1 MNPRHIF
8 SLALPSIL
16 GFCLL
21 ALGACSQSSPSGS
34 DLADSSGS
42 AGQGGDASGT
52 TGAGGSS
59 KQAGASATTSS
70 AGGGGL
76 VSSNGSA
83 DAGRPGGSTG
93 VSSDRAGALAGSSGS
108 KGGSIT
114 SSAGSSQGGASS
126 GGTTTTR
133 NPDAGQGGVAGAS
146 GGATIP
152 QGGAAGTNTA
162 EGGKTGS
169 AGSTGTCTDT
179 TFKNPVMFEDLPDSE
194 VIRVDNV
201 FYYSASSFHFSPGAP
216 VLRSYDLVHWE
227 YIAHSV
233 PVLDFN
239 NNYSLSG
246 GRAYNDGIWASSLQY
261 RKSDKTFYWVGCMHG
276 QGGGYLYKATNIE
289 GPWTKHKTS
298 YCHYDVGL
306 LIDDDDTMYTASGNT
321 ALSVAQLSKDGLSSV
336 KSQVVYTS
344 GAEGALEGSRFYKI
358 KGNYYIMPTQY
369 ANGEYILK
377 ASNPFGPYTL
387 YKFAV
392 KLKSPIT
399 PEPTLGGAPHQGSIV
414 DTPSGDWYYMAFIDA
429 YPAGRIP
436 VLAPITWSTDGW
448 PSVVLDSSGGWG
460 LTYPMPKGLPCTTVK
475 SRLGPDS
482 FSEKTLGHEWEWNHN
497 PDNTKWSSGSGLT
510 LQTAT
515 VTDDL
520 YAARNTLTRRVVG
533 PTSTATITMDL
544 SNMKDGDVAGL
555 ALFRPTSAWVGVK
568 KTAGATKVVMT
579 NGLSMTASYATSN
592 KGTEAESAA
601 ISGTKIWLR
610 IAADVTPG
618 TKRQAKFYYST
629 DGSKFTQIGSVFT
642 LDSSWSYFLGY
653 RYAIFNYATT
663 ALGGSVTIASFEQAQ
678 P

>member
-1 MNPRHIF
+1 MMSF
-8 SLALPSIL
+8 
-16 GFCLL
+16 LL
-21 ALGACSQSSPSGS
+21 MVGIGACSQGTSS
-34 DLADSSGS
+34 SSTS
-42 AGQGGDASGT
+42 
-52 TGAGGSS
+52 GGSLASTGKSGGAVGGTGSGGS
-59 KQAGASATTSS
+59 KQATSTSAT
-70 AGGGGL
+70 
-76 VSSNGSA
+76 
-83 DAGRPGGSTG
+83 GGSVTSTSVTTAQAGQRAGDTG
-93 VSSDRAGALAGSSGS
+93 ASSDRAGGQAGSGGS
-108 KGGSIT
+108 KGGT
-114 SSAGSSQGGASS
+114 TKPAGGTADGGALS

-133 NPDAGQGGVAGAS
+133 NPDAG
-146 GGATIP
+146 P
-152 QGGAAGTNTA
+152 DGAAGTSGGTTVPQGGTGGQNTA
-162 EGGKTGS
+162 EGGKT
-169 AGSTGTCTDT
+169 ANTASTGTCTDT

-216 VLRSYDLVHWE
+216 ILRSYDLVHWE
-227 YIAHSV
+227 YVAHSV
-233 PVLDFN
+233 PLLDFN
-239 NNYSLSG
+239 NNYSLNG

-276 QGGGYLYKATNIE
+276 QGGGYLYTAPAIE

-298 YCHYDVGL
+298 YCSYDVGL

-321 ALSVAQLSKDGLSSV
+321 ALSVTQLSKDGLSSV

-377 ASNPFGPYTL
+377 ASSPFGPYTL
-387 YKFAV
+387 GKFAV

-429 YPAGRIP
+429 YPSGRIP
-436 VLAPITWSTDGW
+436 VLAPITWSADGW
-448 PSVVLDSSGGWG
+448 PSVTLDSSGGWG

-482 FSEKTLGHEWEWNHN
+482 FSEKTIGHEWEWNHN
-497 PDNTKWSSGSGLT
+497 PDNTKWSSGNGLT

-533 PTSTATITMDL
+533 PTSTATIAMD
-544 SNMKDGDVAGL
+544 SSAMKDGDVAGL

-568 KTAGATKVVMT
+568 KAAGGTKVVMT
-579 NGLSMTASYATSN
+579 DGLSMTATYATAS
-592 KGTEAESAA
+592 KGTEAESAS
-601 ISGTKIWLR
+601 ISGTKVWLR

-618 TKRQAKFYYST
+618 TKRQAKFFYST

-642 LDSSWSYFLGY
+642 LDSSWAYFLGY